1 MKPALEHTPA
11 GRTVPPLGMAAI
23 VIMATGYGWVG
34 GNFSTATDTVPVKLA
49 ITLGHMIFPAALAVL
64 AGLLAAHPGSPPTRS
79 AVTAIA
85 WLSVLFAAVSTV
97 YALANPD
104 PNAFG
109 PHNLADYAAVVI
121 LLAGALLWL
130 LHHLVPLA
138 PRQWP
143 RNAVGEEPAARSSSR
158 QAPRR

>member
-34 GNFSTATDTVPVKLA
+34 GNFSTASDTLPIKLA
-49 ITLGHMIFPAALAVL
+49 VTLGHLIFPAALAVL
-64 AGLLAAHPGSPPTRS
+64 AGVLAANPGSAAARR

-130 LHHLVPLA
+130 LHRFAA
-138 PRQWP
+138 PAPQRRP
-143 RNAVGEEPAARSSSR
+143 GNTVAEGPAEHSS
-158 QAPRR
+158 PDRRR

>member
-34 GNFSTATDTVPVKLA
+34 GNFATATDTLLVKLA
-49 ITLGHMIFPAALAVL
+49 VTAGHLVFPAALAVL

-130 LHHLVPLA
+130 LHRFAA
-138 PRQWP
+138 PAPQRRP
-143 RNAVGEEPAARSSSR
+143 GNTVAEGPAEHSS
-158 QAPRR
+158 PDRRR